1 MNGRMGNALR
11 MTAAAFA
18 IAIALLSVVHPA
30 TAQIMRPEPINTP
43 VQDQWREPFEQ
54 FLRDLG
60 VSDPATIVRTTYA
73 FKLGGV
79 WRPDSI
85 LFRIEDSA
93 VCSGDSCLTVI
104 GRIIDNKL
112 HSDAMFTAGKRF
124 TRSDH
129 TVPVFGSQ
137 SFPAMLVG
145 DRMTVTLFET
155 ANGWLVASAPRQQGD
170 PF

>member
-1 MNGRMGNALR
+1 MM
-11 MTAAAFA
+11 AAAFG
-18 IAIALLSVVHPA
+18 IAIALLSVVSPA
-30 TAQIMRPEPINTP
+30 TAQMMRPEPIDTP

-60 VSDPATIVRTTYA
+60 ASDPASIVKTTYA
-73 FKLGGV
+73 FKIGSF
-79 WRPDSI
+79 WHPDSI

-124 TRSDH
+124 TGSDFAMS
-129 TVPVFGSQ
+129 VFGSQ
-137 SFPAMLVG
+137 SFPKMLVG
-145 DRMTVTLFET
+145 DRMIVTLFET
-155 ANGWLVASAPRQQGD
+155 ASGWLVASAPRQQGD